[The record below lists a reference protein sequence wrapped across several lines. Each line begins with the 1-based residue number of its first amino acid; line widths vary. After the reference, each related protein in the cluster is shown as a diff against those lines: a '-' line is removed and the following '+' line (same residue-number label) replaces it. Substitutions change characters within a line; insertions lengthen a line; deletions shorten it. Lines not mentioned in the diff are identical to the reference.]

1 MLKRNSPF
9 HVIRIKN
16 ILMLYAC
23 IAGPDHPA
31 HLRIHAVWSGHC
43 CQVTESLGSAATTD
57 EQRRPRSDCADAQS
71 DLGLRCSF
79 MESGPFFFA
88 DHHVFP
94 DRLSV
99 FNIPNEWVADVLA
112 CSIYRDLIKT
122 DWQVYCLHVTS
133 LYCCFLKMLKNQK
146 ATKMKCLYIYIP
158 KKILD
163 W

>member
-1 MLKRNSPF
+1 MCWKETHHFMWYALKTSLCYTLASQA
-9 HVIRIKN
+9 RIT
-16 ILMLYAC
+16 
-23 IAGPDHPA
+23 
-31 HLRIHAVWSGHC
+31 LRICAFTQYDQGIVARLQNRWVVLKLQTNREG
-43 CQVTESLGSAATTD
+43 LD
-57 EQRRPRSDCADAQS
+57 PDCA
-71 DLGLRCSF
+71 
-79 MESGPFFFA
+79 ESGRFFFA
-88 DHHVFP
+88 SHHVFP